1 MSRIKAFIKKYQ
13 EPILYIIFGGL
24 TTLVNFV
31 CFWAFNSLLGRE
43 RYLISN
49 IIAWIFAVAFAYVTN
64 KLLVF
69 KSKRFDL
76 NTALREIPEFLVAR
90 LLSLGIEE
98 GGLWLLVD
106 ELGFDGFSFE
116 FFKTQ
121 ITGELIAKLILAVI
135 VVILNYIFS
144 KFIIFAKKQK

>member
-1 MSRIKAFIKKYQ
+1 MMSRIKAFVKKYR
-13 EPILYIIFGGL
+13 EPILYILFGAL
-24 TTLVNFV
+24 TTLVNFA
-31 CFWAFNSLLGRE
+31 CFWLFNDLLGRE

-69 KSKRFDL
+69 KSKRFDFR
-76 NTALREIPEFLVAR
+76 TALREIPEFLAAR

-106 ELGFDGFSFE
+106 KLGFGDFSFE

-121 ITGELIAKLILAVI
+121 ITGELISKLILAVI

-144 KFIIFAKKQK
+144 KFIIFAKNK